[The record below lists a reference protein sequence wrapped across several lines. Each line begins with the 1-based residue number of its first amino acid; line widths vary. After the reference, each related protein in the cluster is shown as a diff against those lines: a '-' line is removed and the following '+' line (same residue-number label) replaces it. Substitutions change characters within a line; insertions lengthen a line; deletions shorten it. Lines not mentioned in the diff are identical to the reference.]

1 MIIDQLPLLPD
12 PNSNDEIPIERGTS
26 LYKTK
31 VRTLMALNPIEIDLD
46 AEIQK
51 AVFQWLET
59 HTISGVM
66 FTVSGKN
73 LTLTSLD

>member
-1 MIIDQLPLLPD
+1 MIIDQLPLLSD
-12 PNSNDEIPIERGTS
+12 PNSDDEIPIERGTS

-31 VRTLMALNPIEIDLD
+31 VRRLMALNPIEIDLD